1 MLKSTAWKKYA
12 TAGNDGSDWYNEY
25 SVKTFNKK
33 YVNLE
38 SIILQAKHDQ
48 LKSFNAFYQNKIIL
62 RLPCE
67 LILYQPSPAKSNYDK
82 MQICDS
88 WNLI

>member
-12 TAGNDGSDWYNEY
+12 TAGNDGSDLYNEY

-48 LKSFNAFYQNKIIL
+48 LKSFNAFYQNKITIPSQIKL
-62 RLPCE
+62 WQNANMWQLKSDLDLQHRLH
-67 LILYQPSPAKSNYDK
+67 
-82 MQICDS
+82 
-88 WNLI
+88 